1 MIKNVCCSFDNE
13 HGMVYVTCNNGVH
26 PDRNGHHSRTVVMP
40 REHFLKCCKNRELF
54 NEPLGID
61 VRLGWQ
67 NAIKN
72 ATSNC
77 LGLKLEMEAEQ
88 AAKDI
93 IEVNVAQRGEE
104 AVKAD
109 IDALAENNE
118 AVQNELKTIIEKEV
132 KEDEAKPKKT
142 RASKG
147 SKKSRGADVDTTPD
161 GESTG
166 SDSESK

>member
-40 REHFLKCCKNRELF
+40 REHFLKCCQNRELF

-61 VRLGWQ
+61 IRLGWQ
-67 NAIKN
+67 NAIKA

-77 LGLKLEMEAEQ
+77 LGLKLEMDAEQ
-88 AAKDI
+88 AARDI
-93 IEVNVAQRGEE
+93 IDVNVAQRGEE
-104 AVKAD
+104 EVKAD
-109 IDALAENNE
+109 IEALEHNNE
-118 AVQNELKTIIEKEV
+118 SIQDELKKLVEEGAV
-132 KEDEAKPKKT
+132 KDEAKPKKT
-142 RASKG
+142 RTSK
-147 SKKSRGADVDTTPD
+147 SRKKSGGSDTDTAPD
-161 GESTG
+161 GESAG